1 MSKKE
6 KKSFFQRLF
15 GKKESK
21 KTETLV
27 EHEVVDVVEGVEET
41 EETPAEIQEVREQAR
56 VESVSEAEDKAE
68 IIPSQ
73 VEVEPV
79 TTEIVTGIKTERS
92 YGQIVESIV
101 ETASAMITQEECIVE
116 EEVQEVEEPKAV
128 EEFIEPVEE
137 PEEPTPIAVEEPVQV
152 PVEQESTQEVI
163 TPAEEVEPVVEVI
176 QQEPIVEEVE
186 VVENSEEDGFTTI
199 TDIINLVDKYNGIIV
214 DGLTVFNKYGEEKCT
229 IKPLQ
234 SELIKDYVALKGIH
248 AYFGSVKDFNQV
260 EQIRGMI
267 GVKDIHV
274 IPCELAGNLV
284 FAFEMTKTT
293 PGEEDIVKAM
303 AGVLLAN
310 CPCLSCISN
319 SVAKRD
325 SNLVTVNIT
334 FDTSKMTD
342 ALGVR
347 LYSMSKV
354 IKKIE
359 EGVK

>member
-27 EHEVVDVVEGVEET
+27 EHEAVDVVEGVEET

-56 VESVSEAEDKAE
+56 IESVSEAEDKAE

-128 EEFIEPVEE
+128 EEIVEPVEE
-137 PEEPTPIAVEEPVQV
+137 PEESTPIIVEEPIQILPVQE
-152 PVEQESTQEVI
+152 PVQEVV

-176 QQEPIVEEVE
+176 QQEPIVEKAE
-186 VVENSEEDGFTTI
+186 VVENSEEDEFTTI
-199 TDIINLVDKYNGIIV
+199 TDIINLVDKCNGIIV
-214 DGLTVFNKYGEEKCT
+214 DGLTVFNRYGEEKCT

-303 AGVLLAN
+303 TGVLLAN

>member
-27 EHEVVDVVEGVEET
+27 EHEAVDVLEGVEEV
-41 EETPAEIQEVREQAR
+41 EEAPVEIQEVREQVR
-56 VESVSEAEDKAE
+56 VESVSGVEDKTE
-68 IIPSQ
+68 IFPSR

-101 ETASAMITQEECIVE
+101 ETASAMIMHEEYIAE

-128 EEFIEPVEE
+128 EEIVEPVEE
-137 PEEPTPIAVEEPVQV
+137 PEEPTPVVEEPIQV
-152 PVEQESTQEVI
+152 PTEQESVQEVI
-163 TPAEEVEPVVEVI
+163 TPEEEVELVVEVI

-186 VVENSEEDGFTTI
+186 VVENSEEVGFTTI
-199 TDIINLVDKYNGIIV
+199 TDIINLAERYNGIIV
-214 DGLTVFNKYGEEKCT
+214 DGLTVFNRYGEEKCI

-234 SELIKDYVALKGIH
+234 SELIKDCVVLKGIH

-274 IPCELAGNLV
+274 IPHELAGNLV
-284 FAFEMTKTT
+284 FAFEMAKTT
-293 PGEEDIVKAM
+293 PGEEDIIKAM
-303 AGVLLAN
+303 TGVLLAN
-310 CPCLSCISN
+310 CPCLSCIVN

-334 FDTSKMTD
+334 FDTSKMAD

>member
-27 EHEVVDVVEGVEET
+27 EHEAVDVVEGVEET
-41 EETPAEIQEVREQAR
+41 EEAPVEIQEVREQAK
-56 VESVSEAEDKAE
+56 VETVSEVEDKTE

-101 ETASAMITQEECIVE
+101 ETASAMIMHEECITE
-116 EEVQEVEEPKAV
+116 EEVQEVEEPKEV
-128 EEFIEPVEE
+128 EEIVEPVEE
-137 PEEPTPIAVEEPVQV
+137 PEEPTPVIVEEPIKV
-152 PVEQESTQEVI
+152 PMEQESVQEI
-163 TPAEEVEPVVEVI
+163 LEPEEEVEPVVEVI

-186 VVENSEEDGFTTI
+186 VAENSEEVKFTTI
-199 TDIINLVDKYNGIIV
+199 TDIINLAERYNGIIV
-214 DGLTVFNKYGEEKCT
+214 DGLTVFNRYGEEKCI

-234 SELIKDYVALKGIH
+234 SELIKDCVVLKGIH

-260 EQIRGMI
+260 EQIRSMI

-274 IPCELAGNLV
+274 IPHELAGNLV
-284 FAFEMTKTT
+284 FAFEMAKIT
-293 PGEEDIVKAM
+293 PGEEDIIKAM
-303 AGVLLAN
+303 SGVLLAN
-310 CPCLSCISN
+310 CPCLSCIAN

-325 SNLVTVNIT
+325 SDLVTVNIT
-334 FDTSKMTD
+334 FDTSKMAD